1 MTKQSASMT
10 KGKMFRSAIL
20 AGIAIGIAGFGYLAL
35 GGIAGA
41 VFFSFGLITV
51 IRYKMKLYT
60 GVVGFVQSWDE
71 IPDTILVLL
80 GNIVGCL
87 LVGLLA
93 RLSPMDLQGT
103 AQHLLE
109 GRLANGALRCGGL
122 AIGCGFPYCIA
133 DAFYYLTVPFSYLGA
148 HWLEVLGLYACL
160 VAGNFIGCNL
170 YRLIMWEK

>member
-1 MTKQSASMT
+1 MT

-71 IPDTILVLL
+71 IPDTFLVLL

-93 RLSPMDLQGT
+93 RLSRWKDDWPTGRSVAEAWPSAADSSSRLPSISPARRNGCPCCWASRSSSSAASRT
-103 AQHLLE
+103 ASRMLS
-109 GRLANGALRCGGL
+109 
-122 AIGCGFPYCIA
+122 
-133 DAFYYLTVPFSYLGA
+133 TT
-148 HWLEVLGLYACL
+148 
-160 VAGNFIGCNL
+160 
-170 YRLIMWEK
+170 